1 MNQRDIGKLVGCT
14 SHQVGDFLTEHG
26 YRQNGQPTRKAR
38 QEDLIDESMGD
49 GFTQVHWD
57 AVKVVRMMEENGY
70 EKTFPLPRTLT
81 FEPQLK
87 GPFSTRRMTNG
98 AYTIVGHDGDVAVS
112 VVGQKNANVV
122 NELLSLAHKN
132 GVMSL

>member
-14 SHQVGDFLTEHG
+14 SHQVGDFLTKQG
-26 YRQNGQPTRKAR
+26 YRRNGQPTTKAR
-38 QEDLIDESMGD
+38 DEDLIDESMGD

-57 AVKVVRMMEENGY
+57 AAKVVRMMAENGY
-70 EKTFPLPRTLT
+70 ETTFPLPSTLT

-87 GPFSTRRMTNG
+87 GPFSIKQMANG
-98 AYTIVGHDGDVAVS
+98 AYTIVGCDSEVAVS
-112 VVGQKNANVV
+112 VVGERNARIV
-122 NELLSLAHKN
+122 NDLLTLAHKN